1 MANQNRRADDADS
14 TVPWNSLERWRSTAF
29 LVAGGLVFGFVVS
42 NAVEAFT
49 AAQPPTWVNTLFVS
63 PALLAAAVG
72 LLGFYPLLADRVPRL
87 ALASAVVVTVAGIA
101 ATALFAVT
109 TANGL
114 VTGVQLPF
122 LSVYL
127 LTLLTTILGF
137 VLFGVACLWT
147 RTPSRR
153 IGLLVLRPP
162 AVNIIM
168 IVTAPMNPP
177 QWATF
182 LISALWTGAILAIGF
197 ALRSEDGSTGQT
209 TASADATA

>member
-1 MANQNRRADDADS
+1 MVSQNRLTDDAGS
-14 TVPWNSLERWRSTAF
+14 TVPWNSLERWRSIAF

-63 PALLAAAVG
+63 PALVAAAVG
-72 LLGFYPLLADRVPRL
+72 LLGFYSLLADRVPRL

-101 ATALFAVT
+101 ATVLFIVT
-109 TANGL
+109 TANALVAGL
-114 VTGVQLPF
+114 QLPF
-122 LSVYL
+122 LPVYL

-137 VLFGVACLWT
+137 MLFGAASLWT
-147 RTPSRR
+147 SIPSRR
-153 IGLLVLRPP
+153 IGLLLLGPP
-162 AVNIIM
+162 AVNITM

-177 QWATF
+177 QWSTF

-197 ALRSEDGSTGQT
+197 ALRTEDDPTEHT
-209 TASADATA
+209 KVSADPTA

>member
-1 MANQNRRADDADS
+1 MVNQNRRVDDVDS
-14 TVPWNSLERWRSTAF
+14 TVPWSSLERWRSTAF

-63 PALLAAAVG
+63 PALVAAAVG

-87 ALASAVVVTVAGIA
+87 ALASAVVVTVAGMA
-101 ATALFAVT
+101 ATVLFVVTAV
-109 TANGL
+109 NGL
-114 VTGVQLPF
+114 VAGLQLPF
-122 LSVYL
+122 LLVYL

-137 VLFGVACLWT
+137 VLFGAASLWT
-147 RTPSRR
+147 STPSRR
-153 IGLLVLRPP
+153 IGLLVLGPP
-162 AVNIIM
+162 AVNVTM

-197 ALRSEDGSTGQT
+197 ALRTEDGPSEHT
-209 TASADATA
+209 TASADTTA